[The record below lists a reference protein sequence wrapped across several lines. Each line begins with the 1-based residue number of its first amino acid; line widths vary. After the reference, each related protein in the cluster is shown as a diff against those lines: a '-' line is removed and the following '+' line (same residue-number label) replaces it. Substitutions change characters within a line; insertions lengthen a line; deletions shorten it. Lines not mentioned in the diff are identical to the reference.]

1 MSCDIYIRNSYYPSI
16 YGISL
21 PYPQRSLIV
30 LFIMFSRLFTL
41 FVTNSNLILALLGN
55 KIAISCKLKMASLF
69 KQYVGPTSTR
79 RNLL

>member
-21 PYPQRSLIV
+21 PYPQRS
-30 LFIMFSRLFTL
+30 IMFSRLFTL